1 MCGDLVS
8 NHGTTGR
15 ASIEREQRPG
25 HPAPSSPS
33 LGTMSVRWCGVGVP
47 VQTNPTQPT
56 GLRSPSP
63 APPRLNRPPSF
74 ALLLL
79 LFHLLV
85 LILLRRLLLCSSS
98 SSSFSTTLLLLLLLL
113 VLLLPLPL
121 PLLLCHPRP
130 ATHCYLPP
138 SFASTY
144 CCTSSS
150 RIRPLASQTTTS
162 SSSRVPKPPLLRR
175 RTRTYT
181 HTYLRVCLIP
191 IDVDV
196 ARTFA
201 RGPQPRAIA
210 RNLNALLR

>member
-85 LILLRRLLLCSSS
+85 LIFLRRLLLCSSS
-98 SSSFSTTLLLLLLLL
+98 SSSFSTTLPPLTTAAAAGATTAAAVAVTPLPPSACHPLLPTAVLRFHLLLHLVLPHPSFGLPNHHLLLLSC
-113 VLLLPLPL
+113 PQ
-121 PLLLCHPRP
+121 
-130 ATHCYLPP
+130 AT
-138 SFASTY
+138 SA
-144 CCTSSS
+144 
-150 RIRPLASQTTTS
+150 AA
-162 SSSRVPKPPLLRR
+162 
-175 RTRTYT
+175 T
-181 HTYLRVCLIP
+181 HTYVYAHVP
-191 IDVDV
+191 
-196 ARTFA
+196 ARMPHPHRCRCRPYFS
-201 RGPQPRAIA
+201 PRSPT
-210 RNLNALLR
+210 